1 MQGCSK
7 GRPGGHYRYVS
18 IDGVKPTFIGSNE
31 PDVKKWL
38 SECQNAIDAKQ
49 EKKRKRTVVQLPAI
63 TEDAILSISRVNL
76 TSQAQRNSG
85 AIVVPPFDSGRDVA
99 AVPILDA
106 TLPPGQRESVANQ
119 DPGVSCFGSAGKLTQ
134 SCPVPLT
141 KLCRPTCAF
150 RTSGAAHETGTAD
163 QHRLCSHASYRTRWQ
178 LALTQLC
185 AALHSFR
192 LTQHLLHS
200 CQTCSPAAPCTEA
213 SWRACHNAPSAGWF
227 TL

>member
-49 EKKRKRTVVQLPAI
+49 EKKRKRTVVQLPTI

-76 TSQAQRNSG
+76 TSQAQRNN
-85 AIVVPPFDSGRDVA
+85 VTNVPSPSDSGRDVA

-119 DPGVSCFGSAGKLTQ
+119 DPGVFCFGYAGTIIQ
-134 SCPVPLT
+134 ICVVFFT
-141 KLCRPTCAF
+141 KLCRLTLFDARVTLGLQEQRAKPAQTIS
-150 RTSGAAHETGTAD
+150 TDGAAMRHIAPDGS
-163 QHRLCSHASYRTRWQ
+163 LQ
-178 LALTQLC
+178 LFENAMTQLC
-185 AALHSFR
+185 ADLHLVSAK
-192 LTQHLLHS
+192 LTQVPLHVCQS
-200 CQTCSPAAPCTEA
+200 CLPAAACTGA
-213 SWRACHNAPSAGWF
+213 S
-227 TL
+227 